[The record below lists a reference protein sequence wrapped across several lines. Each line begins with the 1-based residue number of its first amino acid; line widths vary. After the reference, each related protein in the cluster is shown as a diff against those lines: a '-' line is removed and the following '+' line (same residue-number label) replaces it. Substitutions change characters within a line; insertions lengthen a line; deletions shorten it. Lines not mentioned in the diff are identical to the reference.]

1 MMNSSRLCRPTQ
13 GPTLCLVVAISIGV
27 AGCSSADESSEGST
41 GSSVPS
47 CGLRDVQIVDGS
59 TADPEP
65 STVTVSITDAGD
77 GDAAIAASL
86 VQALETARLGE
97 TDEGITAN
105 GTGELEASGFELPVD
120 DECSTVVTV
129 DADVG
134 AGSASLRFTQLDVDL
149 PGCDAIRFR
158 IILLDTWQI
167 DGVTPPN
174 AEVLEQE
181 CGDAA

>member
-1 MMNSSRLCRPTQ
+1 MMSSARWCRPKR
-13 GPTLCLVVAISIGV
+13 GPTLCILAAISIGV
-27 AGCSSADESSEGST
+27 VGCSSADESSKGPA
-41 GSSVPS
+41 GSSVIS
-47 CGLRDVQIVDGS
+47 CGLRDVQVVDGS

-65 STVTVSITDAGD
+65 STITVSITDAGD
-77 GDAAIAASL
+77 GDATIAASL
-86 VQALETARLGE
+86 VQALEAARVGL

-134 AGSASLRFTQLDVDL
+134 AESASLRFTQLDVDL

-158 IILLDTWQI
+158 MILLETWQI
-167 DGVTPPN
+167 DGVTPPS
-174 AEVLEQE
+174 ADVIEQE